1 MKDSRGLDPRRIF
14 NPQDSENTVIY
25 AWVLEFPKSN
35 LVELPSVKLTEKTT
49 VQLLGTSFKLHKKHG
64 SKGTIVDLSSVH
76 WTEFPSK
83 DVFILKIQHARKSY
97 HNPLK
102 ELMKKRKQKE
112 KEMMAL
118 RKMVE
123 ETVREEYD

>member
-83 DVFILKIQHARKSY
+83 DAFILKIQHARKSH
-97 HNPLK
+97 HNPLNELKWRRRK
-102 ELMKKRKQKE
+102 EKGKMRFKKLLEESLGMKKK
-112 KEMMAL
+112 
-118 RKMVE
+118 
-123 ETVREEYD
+123 